1 MNTQNCYF
9 SILDAEQLNKY
20 ILHILENNMSK
31 QTDKFP
37 LQGARKSGTGSLF
50 DITLDE
56 DVGYNR
62 LIIIIYSVP
71 C

>member
-1 MNTQNCYF
+1 
-9 SILDAEQLNKY
+9 
-20 ILHILENNMSK
+20 MSK

-50 DITLDE
+50 DKTLDE
-56 DVGYNR
+56 DISNNR
-62 LIIIIYSVP
+62 LIIIIYSLP